1 MSTKEYGC
9 FFCAGK
15 SNTNTGTCPQCGQPI
30 DISQHLGALR
40 IDDYQITG
48 VIGRG
53 FYGWTVKV
61 EDAFQLLA
69 MKVIPALRFENREM
83 VTKEPRALVQCG
95 QPPHPNIARFHRL
108 IHSRVSICGKDVDV
122 SCMVFEYIANAR
134 PLRVMI
140 EDDQL
145 LLTRADVVA
154 VLAGIA
160 SGLER
165 MHGRKLWHDDLHDDN
180 ILVRTV
186 EPDENLRDRYEAKL
200 IDFGSTKQK
209 SDSKPERG
217 MWSDH
222 SYLAKH
228 IYGLVARFEKG
239 NFRRLTPLDR
249 SFADRLRRLGHRLD
263 DRDVS
268 RRGLDPKDIVRE
280 IRGALE
286 ETSTGYEFL
295 TFKEMKEQVRVS
307 LREPLENTN
316 AISLAPQ
323 DIALLFVDSLGWTSR
338 MHKSEPVVVVGPRG
352 CGKTMLL
359 RYLSMSSQA
368 RPRKNET
375 SCDLVAKRLATSPYV
390 GFLVSV
396 AQLRTPF
403 LRSPYKKL
411 EAMDKAV
418 AEDFCREFINAH
430 FVMAVLRTV
439 MWLHLEKLAAVTKDD
454 IATLGQ
460 SVSELLEGLLN
471 GVVTDVENLIEVVER
486 RTMELSNLKDPKTYK
501 PTSLCRDDILVQ
513 LSRAVL
519 SGAWA
524 KSKDTWYLLDD
535 YSVTMLTP
543 FIQRAYNPVLFRLAQ
558 RVRIKIS
565 SEGDGPVLEDHLGR
579 KYKEGRELSRVNL
592 GEIYFQAKEEEGRQF
607 FERILEARFTEIGKG
622 SLDQLKTLLGE
633 HPNEEGFGEYIL
645 SLKRPGDTRFYG
657 FGLLCRLC
665 SGDVSFTIELLH
677 LLTQGRY
684 HQSAVL
690 IPPAEQDAIVKRF
703 AQRQLADLRRISD
716 HGPKLYDIAE
726 GLGKLL
732 KQYLLSSRAKSNDP
746 DERLRIE
753 LEGPGE
759 LSAKAQD
766 MQAALLRHSV
776 LIEGGAGKSRQGL
789 PTRKLYFRR
798 LFAPCFP
805 FSPARKNCIALTY
818 QQYERWILDPRSI
831 WRKPPR
837 QQGKPLFSEE
847 D

>member
-15 SNTNTGTCPQCGQPI
+15 SNTSTGTCPQCGQPI
-30 DISQHLGALR
+30 DIGQHLGALR
-40 IDDYQITG
+40 IEDYRIMS

-69 MKVIPALRFENREM
+69 MKIIPALRFENQEM
-83 VTKEPRALVQCG
+83 ATKEPRALVQCG

-108 IHSRVSICGKDVDV
+108 VHSRVSICGKDVDV

-134 PLRVMI
+134 PLRVII

-165 MHGRKLWHDDLHDDN
+165 MHGRGLWHDDLHDDN

-209 SDSKPERG
+209 LDNKPERG
-217 MWSDH
+217 ARSDY

-239 NFRRLTPLDR
+239 NLGHLTPLDR
-249 SFADRLRRLGHRLD
+249 SFADQLRRLGHRLD

-268 RRGLDPKDIVRE
+268 RRNLEPKDIARE
-280 IRGALE
+280 IRAALE
-286 ETSTGYEFL
+286 ETTTGYEFP
-295 TFKEMKEQVRVS
+295 TFEEMIDQVHVS
-307 LREPLENTN
+307 LKEPLENTN
-316 AISLAPQ
+316 AINLAPQ
-323 DIALLFVDSLGWTSR
+323 DIALLFVDSLGWTDR
-338 MHKSEPVVVVGPRG
+338 MNKSEPVVVVGPRG

-368 RPRKNET
+368 RPQKVET
-375 SCDLVAKRLATSPYV
+375 SRERVAARLATGPYV

-403 LRSPYKKL
+403 LRSAYKKL
-411 EAMDKAV
+411 EENDKAV

-430 FVMAVLRTV
+430 FVLAVLRTV
-439 MWLHLEKLAAVTKDD
+439 MWLHREKLAAVTKDD

-460 SVSELLEGLLN
+460 SASKLLEGLVN
-471 GVVTDVENLIEVVER
+471 GLATDIENLIEVVER
-486 RTMELSNLKDPKTYK
+486 RTAELSNLKSPETYK
-501 PTSLCRDDILVQ
+501 PTSLCRDDVLVQ

-519 SGAWA
+519 SAGWA
-524 KSKDTWYLLDD
+524 KSKECWYLLDD

-543 FIQRAYNPVLFRLAQ
+543 FIQRAYNPVLFRLAYG
-558 RVRIKIS
+558 VRIKIS
-565 SEGDGPVLEDHLGR
+565 SEGDGPILEDHLGR

-592 GEIYFQAKEEEGRQF
+592 GEIYFQAKEEEGRLF
-607 FERILEARFTEIGKG
+607 FEHILDARFKEIGRG
-622 SLDQLKTLLGE
+622 SLDKLKTLLGE
-633 HPNEEGFGEYIL
+633 HISEEGFGKYII

-665 SGDVSFTIELLH
+665 SGDVSFIIELLN
-677 LLTQGRY
+677 LLTQGRDLV
-684 HQSAVL
+684 STKP
-690 IPPAEQDAIVKRF
+690 IPIADQDAIVKRF
-703 AQRQLADLRRISD
+703 SQRQLADLRRISD
-716 HGPKLYDIAE
+716 HGPRLYDIAE

-732 KQYLLSSRAKSNDP
+732 KNCLIESPNRDDP

-753 LEGPGE
+753 LEGTGE
-759 LSAKAQD
+759 LSAEAQEV
-766 MQAALLRHSV
+766 QAALLRHSV
-776 LIEGGAGKSRQGL
+776 LIDGGSGKSRQGL
-789 PTRKLYFRR
+789 PTRRLYFRR

-805 FSPARKNCIALTY
+805 FSPARKGSIALTY
-818 QQYERWILDPRSI
+818 QLYQQWILQPTSI
-831 WRKPPR
+831 WRKPPK
-837 QQGKPLFSEE
+837 QQDGPLFSGEA
-847 D
+847 